1 MSRKQESATFSITS
15 EELASL
21 EAIAYSLGFQWA
33 NKGNVSGLLRAI
45 ANGEIAVGEYVTKP
59 VTNAAE
65 IKIKLKEIESL
76 L

>member
-21 EAIAYSLGFQWA
+21 EAIAYSLGFHWA

-45 ANGEIAVGEYVTKP
+45 ANGEIAVGDYQKSESPNKS
-59 VTNAAE
+59 
-65 IKIKLKEIESL
+65 KIKNLLGEIERL